1 MKLKRILA
9 GVLTAAMVI
18 ASAPMAGLGTMSV
31 QAAGDTEL
39 SVPALAVTVPAAG
52 SAVAAAESS
61 IVDATTTFVTSFKD
75 RANAGTTLVEKSGT
89 TVEILSENGVADAFQ
104 GKFEVQGNDSVNVHG
119 TTPFL
124 IKFKMKP
131 SSFDTNATQG
141 IIGKMDE
148 QFGVQLSGSKLA
160 FYAKC
165 KNGSAQNWVETGINL
180 PSDLLNKW
188 SDVIVYY
195 DGKTD
200 AEGASAALL
209 NIWVKKPDA
218 DGTVIHGCKTSVN
231 QNNEKIEIVENQN
244 NKFTVGYNGQ
254 ESGREYSGALAG
266 VKMYSGEGLP
276 PITDEKTISEATTNN
291 ATIDKANAKTMY
303 GMLESALE
311 NLSPVLDIE
320 ASKVPDS
327 HYTVGTSSWTTVEG
341 TSVTGNFEAKKQY
354 KVTATL
360 TADEG
365 YVFTETSRVIA
376 VPEGVDEVESVV
388 GADGSTMTVTYTL
401 SANPYYKAYEY
412 WDKERTEGT
421 LSDQQDSDIWHYQI
435 MKDNAWSDLPSS
447 AYNDSATLDDGSQGV
462 WCENINGGTWNIYDK
477 ISKYQITAFGNNM
490 GWLWKSFGKGYY
502 SVKLEENIG
511 VSSTQNDN
519 ISLNVNHVEGNNVT
533 PLMETTTLRH
543 GGNFTTRIAKMETGE
558 AIRIASGVC
567 GNGNWALNVRPMIVE
582 RTAKEYATQYLAD
595 LGAQNINTEDYTT
608 ETAEAYTTAKTAL
621 EGAIAEGVTII
632 EDDITTKIETLE
644 AAVAGLKEKVKFT
657 GTTLTLDGKIGLTF
671 YTNLTSL
678 DGVTAASFTVD
689 GTKTVDAVYELKN
702 GYVACTYKLA
712 AKEMTDEV
720 SVSIIVNGET
730 ITSVA
735 TSAASNANALL
746 SDADSSDTLRAL
758 VKSLLNYGAAAQVQF
773 GYKYEEGNDTTLA
786 NASLEDKT
794 VPAIGTSL
802 DDTCR
807 SIGVTAESYKG
818 LSLVLNSETALKL
831 YATGDT
837 SIILKQ
843 GENVVAY
850 SGEEKNNTF
859 SFAKVENIAANHLQD
874 TYTVVINNNEETTYT
889 VSPLLYCYNV
899 AKGEGFDANL
909 KNLVNALYDYNQKA
923 IAYGN
928 SQN

>member
-31 QAAGDTEL
+31 QAAEEGTEL

-61 IVDATTTFVTSFKD
+61 ITDATTTFVTSFKD
-75 RANAGTTLVEKSGT
+75 RANEGTTFAEKTDT

-104 GKFEVQGNDSVNVHG
+104 GKFEVQNNDSVDVYG

-131 SSFDTNATQG
+131 SSFADGLTQG

-148 QFGVQLSGSKLA
+148 QFGVQLSGSKIA

-165 KNGSAQNWVETGINL
+165 TNSSGAGKWVEAGVQNL
-180 PSDLLNKW
+180 PAELLNKW
-188 SDVIVYY
+188 SDVIAYY
-195 DGKTD
+195 NGST
-200 AEGASAALL
+200 L
-209 NIWVKKPDA
+209 NIWVKKA
-218 DGTVIHGCKTSVN
+218 DDTVLPGTTTSSQANTGVQIV
-231 QNNEKIEIVENQN
+231 QNTN

-266 VKMYSGEGLP
+266 VKMYSGTNLP
-276 PITDEKTISEATTNN
+276 AIPEKTSGEEN
-291 ATIDKANAKTMY
+291 AAYAVRVYD
-303 GMLESALE
+303 ALE
-311 NLSPVLDIE
+311 TGLGTLSPVLDIE

-341 TSVTGNFEAKKQY
+341 TPVTGNFEAKKQY

-360 TADEG
+360 TADAG
-365 YVFTETSRVIA
+365 YVFAETSKVTTA
-376 VPEGVDEVESVV
+376 PEGVDAVESVV
-388 GADGSTMTVTYTL
+388 GDDGSTMTVAYTL

-421 LSDQQDSDIWHYQI
+421 LSVQQDSDIWHYQI

-447 AYNDSATLDDGSQGV
+447 AYNDGATLDDGSQGV
-462 WCENINGGTWNIYDK
+462 WCENISGGTWNRYDK

-502 SVKLEENIG
+502 SVTLEENIG
-511 VSSTQNDN
+511 VESTTNDN

-533 PLMETTTLRH
+533 PLMETTTLSH

-595 LGAQNINTEDYTT
+595 LAAQNINTEDYTP
-608 ETAEAYTTAKTAL
+608 ETATAYTNAKTAL
-621 EGAIAEGVTII
+621 EGAIAEGVTTT
-632 EDDITTKIETLE
+632 EDDITAKIEALE
-644 AAVAGLKEKVKFT
+644 TAVAGLKEKVKFK

-671 YTNLTSL
+671 YTNLTST
-678 DGVTAASFTVD
+678 DGVTAATFTVD
-689 GTKTVDAVYELKN
+689 NTKTVDAVYELKN

-720 SVSIIVNGET
+720 SASITVNGEI
-730 ITSVA
+730 ITSAA

-746 SDADSSDTLRAL
+746 NDTNSSDTLKAL
-758 VKSLLNYGAAAQVQF
+758 AKSLLNYGAAAQVQF
-773 GYKYEEGNDTTLA
+773 NYKSTELA
-786 NASLEDKT
+786 NASLEDTT
-794 VPAIGTSL
+794 VPEIGTSL
-802 DDTCR
+802 DATCAD
-807 SIGVTAESYKG
+807 IGVTAEGYKG

-831 YATGDT
+831 YASGET
-837 SIILKQ
+837 SIILKKD
-843 GENVVAY
+843 GEQVAA

-874 TYTVVINNNEETTYT
+874 TYTVVINGDEKNIYT

>member
-31 QAAGDTEL
+31 QAAEEGTEL

-61 IVDATTTFVTSFKD
+61 ITDATTTFVTSFKD
-75 RANAGTTLVEKSGT
+75 RANEGTTFAEKTDT

-104 GKFEVQGNDSVNVHG
+104 GKFEVQNNDSVDVYG

-131 SSFDTNATQG
+131 SSFADGLTQG

-148 QFGVQLSGSKLA
+148 QFGVQLSGSKIA

-165 KNGSAQNWVETGINL
+165 TNSSGAGKWVEAGVQNL
-180 PSDLLNKW
+180 PAELLNKW
-188 SDVIVYY
+188 SDVIAYY
-195 DGKTD
+195 NGST
-200 AEGASAALL
+200 L
-209 NIWVKKPDA
+209 NIWVKKA
-218 DGTVIHGCKTSVN
+218 DDTVLPGTTTSSQANTGVLIV
-231 QNNEKIEIVENQN
+231 QNTN

-266 VKMYSGEGLP
+266 VKMYSGTNLP
-276 PITDEKTISEATTNN
+276 AIPEKTSGEEN
-291 ATIDKANAKTMY
+291 AAYAVRVYD
-303 GMLESALE
+303 ALE
-311 NLSPVLDIE
+311 TGLGTLSPVLDIE

-388 GADGSTMTVTYTL
+388 DADGSIMTVTYTL

-558 AIRIASGVC
+558 SIRIASGVC

-595 LGAQNINTEDYTT
+595 LGDQNINTEDYTT

-621 EGAIAEGVTII
+621 EGAIADGVTTI

-671 YTNLTSL
+671 YTNLTSI
-678 DGVTAASFTVD
+678 DGVTAATFTVD
-689 GTKTVDAVYELKN
+689 GTRTVNATYELKN

-720 SVSIIVNGET
+720 SASITVNGET
-730 ITSVA
+730 ITSA
-735 TSAASNANALL
+735 ETSAASNANALL
-746 SDADSSDTLRAL
+746 NDTNSSDTLKAL
-758 VKSLLNYGAAAQVQF
+758 AKSLLNYGAAAQAQF
-773 GYKYEEGNDTTLA
+773 GYNEANPA
-786 NASLEDKT
+786 NASLSDTDKA
-794 VPAIGTSL
+794 VAEIGTEL
-802 DDTCR
+802 ATACAGM
-807 SIGVTAESYKG
+807 GVTADSYKG

-837 SIILKQ
+837 SITLKQ
-843 GENVVAY
+843 GENVVAS
-850 SGEEKNNTF
+850 SGEEKNKGF
-859 SFAKVENIAANHLQD
+859 SFVKVENIAANHLQD
-874 TYTVVINNNEETTYT
+874 TYTVVINNDETTTYI

-899 AKGEGFDANL
+899 ARGNFDVNL

>member
-31 QAAGDTEL
+31 QAAEEGTEL

-61 IVDATTTFVTSFKD
+61 ITDATTTFVTSFKD
-75 RANAGTTLVEKSGT
+75 RANEGTTFAEKTDT

-104 GKFEVQGNDSVNVHG
+104 GKFEVQNNDSVDVYG

-131 SSFDTNATQG
+131 SSFADGLTQG

-148 QFGVQLSGSKLA
+148 QFGVQLSGSKIA

-165 KNGSAQNWVETGINL
+165 TNSSGAGKWVEAGVQNL
-180 PSDLLNKW
+180 PAELLNKW
-188 SDVIVYY
+188 SDVIAYY
-195 DGKTD
+195 NGST
-200 AEGASAALL
+200 L
-209 NIWVKKPDA
+209 NIWVKKA
-218 DGTVIHGCKTSVN
+218 DDTVLPGTTTSSQANTGVQIV
-231 QNNEKIEIVENQN
+231 QNTN

-266 VKMYSGEGLP
+266 VKMYSGTNLP
-276 PITDEKTISEATTNN
+276 AIPEKTSGEEN
-291 ATIDKANAKTMY
+291 AAYAVRVYD
-303 GMLESALE
+303 ALE
-311 NLSPVLDIE
+311 TGLGTLSPVLDIE

-388 GADGSTMTVTYTL
+388 GAYGSTMTVTYTL

-558 AIRIASGVC
+558 SIRIASGVC

-621 EGAIAEGVTII
+621 EGAIADGVTTI

-671 YTNLTSL
+671 YTNLTSI
-678 DGVTAASFTVD
+678 DGVTAATFTVD
-689 GTKTVDAVYELKN
+689 GTRTVNATYELKN

-720 SVSIIVNGET
+720 SASITVNGET
-730 ITSVA
+730 ITSA
-735 TSAASNANALL
+735 ETSAASNANALL
-746 SDADSSDTLRAL
+746 NDTNSSDTLKAL
-758 VKSLLNYGAAAQVQF
+758 AKSLLNYGAAAQAQF
-773 GYKYEEGNDTTLA
+773 GYNEANPA
-786 NASLEDKT
+786 NASLSDTDKA
-794 VPAIGTSL
+794 VAEIGTEL
-802 DDTCR
+802 DTACAGM
-807 SIGVTAESYKG
+807 GVTADSYKG

-837 SIILKQ
+837 SITLKQ
-843 GENVVAY
+843 GENVVAS
-850 SGEEKNNTF
+850 SGEKKNNGF
-859 SFAKVENIAANHLQD
+859 SFVKVENIAANHLQD
-874 TYTVVINNNEETTYT
+874 TYTVVINNDETTTYT

-899 AKGEGFDANL
+899 ARGNFDANL